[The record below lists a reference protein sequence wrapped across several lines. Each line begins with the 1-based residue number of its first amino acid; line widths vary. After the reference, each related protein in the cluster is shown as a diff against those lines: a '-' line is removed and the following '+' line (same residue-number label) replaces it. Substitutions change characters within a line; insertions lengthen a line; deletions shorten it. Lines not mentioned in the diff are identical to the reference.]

1 MSNLIVDVHGIVC
14 VEDCEILNNDYV
26 CAPFLWCSIQVLFI
40 SFPSLSLP
48 PLCPSSLSLCPPSVP
63 PLSLCPP
70 LSLPLQSLL
79 QTYDRDILQELW
91 KIRTGIHEIREG
103 HKQAEESKE
112 QDDTS
117 SERSLSPSSLKK
129 PGEDQ
134 HSLSPSPNS
143 DTGTCNVLSRCHHDL
158 PIVNVG

>member
-1 MSNLIVDVHGIVC
+1 MLLFLVLAGNFVLFRFLRSYMLFSSR
-14 VEDCEILNNDYV
+14 
-26 CAPFLWCSIQVLFI
+26 PFLCALASDMVFKFVYL
-40 SFPSLSLP
+40 L
-48 PLCPSSLSLCPPSVP
+48 P
-63 PLSLCPP
+63 PLSLSP

-103 HKQAEESKE
+103 HKQALTEENKD

-117 SERSLSPSSLKK
+117 SERSLSPSSLKQ

-143 DTGTCNVLSRCHHDL
+143 GTGMCNVLSTMICQ
-158 PIVNVG
+158 